1 MPNPK
6 RKHTPSR
13 RDSRRASN
21 WVVKATNASKCPQCG
36 AARLPHRICKS
47 CGFYNG
53 ELISPKKVK
62 KKKTDEGQQQQQQQQ
77 EETK

>member
-21 WVVKATNASKCPQCG
+21 WTVASGNFSKCPQCG
-36 AARLPHRICKS
+36 ASKLPHRICPS

-53 ELISPKKVK
+53 ELISPKKEK
-62 KKKTDEGQQQQQQQQ
+62 KKKTEGQQP
-77 EETK
+77 EEKK

>member
-1 MPNPK
+1 MANPK

-21 WVVKATNASKCPQCG
+21 WRVFAQNSSKCPQCG
-36 AARLPHRICKS
+36 APKLPHKVCAG

-53 ELISPKKVK
+53 ELVVPRKEK
-62 KKKTDEGQQQQQQQQ
+62 KKSEEG
-77 EETK
+77 K

>member
-21 WVVKATNASKCPQCG
+21 FKATMPNANKCPQCS
-36 AARLPHRICKS
+36 APKLPHRVCRA
-47 CGFYNG
+47 CGFYDG
-53 ELISPKKVK
+53 ELIVPRKE
-62 KKKTDEGQQQQQQQQ
+62 KKKTEGP
-77 EETK
+77 EEKK

>member
-21 WVVKATNASKCPQCG
+21 WKIEPLNTHACSQCG
-36 AARLPHRICKS
+36 AAKLPHHVCRS
-47 CGFYNG
+47 CGFYDG
-53 ELISPKKVK
+53 ELIVPKKEKTKAEGTEGK
-62 KKKTDEGQQQQQQQQ
+62 K
-77 EETK
+77 

>member
-21 WVVKATNASKCPQCG
+21 WVVKALNFAKCPQCG
-36 AARLPHRICKS
+36 EAKLPHHICPS

-53 ELISPKKVK
+53 ELIMPKKVK
-62 KKKTDEGQQQQQQQQ
+62 KSKEQQQQGQQ
-77 EETK
+77 EEKK

>member
-13 RDSRRASN
+13 RDSRRAQN
-21 WVVKATNASKCPQCG
+21 WKIEAVGLTKCPQCG
-36 AARLPHRICKS
+36 AAKQPHRMCPS

-53 ELISPKKVK
+53 ELIIAKKEK
-62 KKKTDEGQQQQQQQQ
+62 KKPEGG
-77 EETK
+77 EHKEGAKE

>member
-6 RKHTPSR
+6 KKHSPSR

-21 WVVKATNASKCPQCG
+21 WKIEAMGVNKCSQCG
-36 AARLPHRICKS
+36 APRLPHRICSS

-53 ELISPKKVK
+53 ELVSPRKE
-62 KKKTDEGQQQQQQQQ
+62 KKKTEGT

>member
-6 RKHTPSR
+6 RKHTASR

-21 WVVKATNASKCPQCG
+21 WTVEVGSISKCPHCG
-36 AARLPHRICKS
+36 AARMPHRVCPK

-53 ELISPKKVK
+53 QLVNPRKEKAKPGA
-62 KKKTDEGQQQQQQQQ
+62 TG
-77 EETK
+77 ETK

>member
-13 RDSRRASN
+13 RDSRRSAN
-21 WVVKATNASKCPQCG
+21 WKLEMKSLSKCPQCG
-36 AARLPHRICKS
+36 AFRLPHRICPS

-53 ELISPKKVK
+53 RIELPKKEK
-62 KKKTDEGQQQQQQQQ
+62 AKAEEGKT
-77 EETK
+77 

>member
-21 WVVKATNASKCPQCG
+21 WKLETKSLSSCPQCG
-36 AARLPHRICKS
+36 SLRLPHRVCAS
-47 CGFYNG
+47 CGAYNG
-53 ELISPKKVK
+53 KIEVARKE
-62 KKKTDEGQQQQQQQQ
+62 KKTDEQ
-77 EETK
+77 EPK

>member
-13 RDSRRASN
+13 RDMRR
-21 WVVKATNASKCPQCG
+21 SKSQTLELKSLSVCPQCD
-36 AARLPHRICKS
+36 ALRLPHRVCPS

-53 ELISPKKVK
+53 RLEVPRKEK
-62 KKKTDEGQQQQQQQQ
+62 KK
-77 EETK
+77 EEEQSK